1 MQSIRLAIPLIVLVV
16 LSACGEDRTE
26 RKAANDALDA
36 RDVAMVERMN
46 RVPPQSI
53 EPDAFSPEEIGRY
66 GLGTMPCAFQ
76 RGDMPGLG
84 PIFVADRDEGVMKV
98 GEQIRRLAARSE
110 SAELPGGART
120 TYVGIDSWLQLE
132 RLPDD
137 GTGADEAMFP
147 ARLVIHD
154 AQERIVFRVD
164 GTVRCKPKA

>member
-1 MQSIRLAIPLIVLVV
+1 MQSIRLAIRLIVLVV

-26 RKAANDALDA
+26 RKAANDA

-53 EPDAFSPEEIGRY
+53 EPDAFSLEEISRY

-84 PIFVADRDEGVMKV
+84 PIFVADKDEGVMKV

>member
-1 MQSIRLAIPLIVLVV
+1 MQSVRLVLPLVAL
-16 LSACGEDRTE
+16 LALTACGEARSE
-26 RKAANDALDA
+26 RKAANDA

-84 PIFVADRDEGVMKV
+84 PIFVADEDEGVMKV

-120 TYVGIDSWLQLE
+120 TYVGLDSWLQLE
-132 RLPDD
+132 RLPDSA
-137 GTGADEAMFP
+137 TGGDEAVFP

-164 GTVRCKPKA
+164 GTVRCKR